1 MWQTESTVDIL
12 NADVANKIILKMP
25 HQHKIMIKKKTHKHP
40 INFLI
45 LKINLSIL
53 TK

>member
-1 MWQTESTVDIL
+1 MWQTEYTVGTL
-12 NADVANKIILKMP
+12 NANMTN
-25 HQHKIMIKKKTHKHP
+25 KIMIKKTHKHP
-40 INFLI
+40 HQLLI